1 MSKSKVRELVERFR
15 DNQHEYT
22 STIYREAETQSEF
35 IEPLF
40 EALGWDV
47 QNKRNAAEAYK
58 PVIHQPRLKAED
70 RNVAPDYAFRVG
82 QGTLKFYVEV
92 KTPSASLDSDQRA
105 VAQLRRYGWSSKLPI
120 SVLTNFR
127 EFSVYDCTIKPALGD
142 SPREAR
148 IKYITY
154 DDYENEWDWLVNTFS
169 PDAIVRGWF
178 DKYATAT
185 KRKGTLPV
193 DADFL
198 SLIEKWR
205 EDLSYHVHSKNPTV
219 SAYELNLA
227 IQRIIDRIVFI
238 RIAEDKGFEPE
249 QSLLNIS
256 KGLYVYSQLVDLWKT
271 ADRRYNSGLF
281 YLTKEAGRDKHALD
295 ILTPNLKVGDITISD
310 KIIAT
315 LYYPRSQHEF
325 SVLPANILGQ
335 IYERYLG
342 KTLYIDAN
350 NHLHIDF
357 KPDIR
362 KASGVYYTPTYIV
375 RFIVNRVIDNQLR
388 NRSLNEISNDFAI
401 VDPACGSGSFL
412 IEAYQHMLD
421 WYLSQYSKRLIRTL
435 VEGTGRYLLTIED
448 GIV

>member
-1 MSKSKVRELVERFR
+1 MTFATSEPPLPTLLCLYGDTMSNSKVRELVERFR
-15 DNQHEYT
+15 DNQQEYT
-22 STIYREAETQSEF
+22 RTTYREAETQSEF

-47 QNKRNAAEAYK
+47 QNKRHAAEAYK
-58 PVIHQPRLKAED
+58 PVIHQPRLKDKD

-82 QGTLKFYVEV
+82 QGTLKFYVEA
-92 KTPSASLDSDQRA
+92 KTPSANLDSDPRA

-127 EFSVYDCTIKPALGD
+127 EFSVYDCTFKPTLGD
-142 SPREAR
+142 GPREAR

-154 DDYENEWDWLVNTFS
+154 DDYEKEWDWLINTFS
-169 PDAIVRGWF
+169 PEAIIRGWF

-185 KRKGTLPV
+185 KRQGTVPV

-205 EDLSYHVHSKNPTV
+205 EDLSRHIHRKNPGV

-238 RIAEDKGFEPE
+238 RIAEDRGFEPE
-249 QSLLNIS
+249 QSLLSIS
-256 KGLYVYSQLVDLWKT
+256 KTSDVYAQLVGLWKA

-295 ILTPNLKVGDITISD
+295 TLTPNLKVSDITISD
-310 KIIAT
+310 KIIST
-315 LYYPRSQHEF
+315 LYYPQSQYEF

-335 IYERYLG
+335 IYEQYLG
-342 KTLYIDAN
+342 KNL
-350 NHLHIDF
+350 
-357 KPDIR
+357 
-362 KASGVYYTPTYIV
+362 VYRP
-375 RFIVNRVIDNQLR
+375 
-388 NRSLNEISNDFAI
+388 
-401 VDPACGSGSFL
+401 
-412 IEAYQHMLD
+412 
-421 WYLSQYSKRLIRTL
+421 
-435 VEGTGRYLLTIED
+435 
-448 GIV
+448 